1 MNYQEE
7 MQKSFL
13 DILETA
19 HGKVYNALIKY
30 KTDKNITN
38 DLTGLLKY
46 LSKEMSILEKD
57 IKIEANDTNQT
68 SF

>member
-38 DLTGLLKY
+38 DLTRLLKY

-57 IKIEANDTNQT
+57 IKIEADD
-68 SF
+68 SKSI